1 MNIDE
6 TSRGLAILQFP
17 APQSF
22 YDWLAD
28 NHDLT
33 EGIWIRMAKQGSN
46 VASITSDEAVDV
58 GLCWGWI
65 SSHRRALDEN
75 YYLQKY
81 TPRRPSSNWSK
92 VNVEKVA
99 RLSAE
104 GKIRPPGQREI
115 DEAKADGRWK
125 QNL

>member
-1 MNIDE
+1 MNKDE
-6 TSRGLAILQFP
+6 TSRGPATLQFP
-17 APQSF
+17 TSQSF

-28 NHDLT
+28 NHNLT
-33 EGIWIRMAKQGSN
+33 EGIWIKMAKQGSAI
-46 VASITSDEAVDV
+46 ASITSDEAVDV

-65 SSHRRALDEN
+65 SSHRKGLDET

-81 TPRRPSSNWSK
+81 TPRRPRSNWSK

-99 RLSAE
+99 RLSAA

-115 DEAKADGRWK
+115 EEAKADGRWTE
-125 QNL
+125 NL